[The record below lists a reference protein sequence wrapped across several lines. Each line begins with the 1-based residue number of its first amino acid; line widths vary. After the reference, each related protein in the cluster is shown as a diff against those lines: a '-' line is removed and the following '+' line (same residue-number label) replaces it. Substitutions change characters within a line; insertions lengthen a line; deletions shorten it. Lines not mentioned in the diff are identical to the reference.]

1 MILYLDTSAL
11 VKRYVVERG
20 TTAVTT
26 LIAQA
31 EVVGTAVITRA
42 ETVAAF
48 AKAVRVGALLPD
60 EAHQVVQIFRTDW
73 PFLVRLQ
80 TGESLIARA
89 DALAWELGLR
99 GYDAVHLAAALIW
112 QEEMGKPVTLA
123 TFDRQLWEAARQ
135 SGLNPFPTLA

>member
-11 VKRYVVERG
+11 VKRYVVESG

-26 LIAQA
+26 LIEAA

-48 AKAVRVGALLPD
+48 AKAVRVGALLLD
-60 EAHQVVQIFRTDW
+60 EAHQVVQIFRIDW

-123 TFDRQLWEAARQ
+123 TFDHQLWAAARQ
-135 SGLNPFPTLA
+135 SGLNPFPSL